1 MNAEETPTRAALRT
15 EYEHKGFLRSV
26 GFGRKPCILVVDLTN
41 GFTDPGSPLGSE
53 LSPVIAANN
62 ELLEVARARGIPV
75 IFSVVS
81 YDHPREAG
89 LWMKKVPSL
98 GILATGSGTE
108 RIDERLHPRPDEQVL
123 VKKYGSCFF
132 GTALA
137 SQFTATA
144 IDTVIVTGVSTSGCV
159 RATVVDAMQHGFRPI
174 IPREAVGDR
183 SSEQHEANLFDM
195 EAKYG
200 DVLGL
205 AKVKDYLQTVS
216 V

>member
-1 MNAEETPTRAALRT
+1 MKSEVPPTRAALRT
-15 EYEHKGFLRSV
+15 DYERKGFLHDV
-26 GFGRKPCILVVDLTN
+26 GFGTKPCLLVVDLTN
-41 GFTDPGSPLGSE
+41 GFTDPDSPLGSE
-53 LSPVIAANN
+53 LSAVIAANN

-89 LWMKKVPSL
+89 LWMRKVPSL

-108 RIDERLHPRPDEQVL
+108 RIDERLRPRQDEQVL

-137 SQFTATA
+137 SQFTASG

-159 RATVVDAMQHGFRPI
+159 RATVVDAMQHGFRAI

-200 DVLGL
+200 DVLDL
-205 AKVKDYLQTVS
+205 EKVTDYLRTVS

>member
-1 MNAEETPTRAALRT
+1 MKAEETPARATLRT
-15 EYEHKGFLRSV
+15 DYEHKGFLRSI

-53 LSPVIAANN
+53 LSSVIAANN
-62 ELLEVARARGIPV
+62 ELLEVARARGIPI

-137 SQFTATA
+137 SQFTASG

-159 RATVVDAMQHGFRPI
+159 RATVVDAMQHGFRAI

-183 SSEQHEANLFDM
+183 SGEQHEANLFDM

-205 AKVKDYLQTVS
+205 AQVKDYLQTVS

>member
-1 MNAEETPTRAALRT
+1 MENDMTSQASLRT
-15 EYEHKGFLRSV
+15 DYERKGFLRSV
-26 GFGRKPCILVVDLTN
+26 GFGTTPCLLVVDLTK
-41 GFTDPGSPLGSE
+41 GFTDPQSPLGSE
-53 LSPVIAANN
+53 LAPVIDANN
-62 ELLEVARARGIPV
+62 ELLAVARSRGIAV

-98 GILATGSGTE
+98 AILATGSGTE
-108 RIDERLHPRPDEQVL
+108 RIDERLNPHQDEQVL

-137 SQFTATA
+137 SQLTASG

-159 RATVVDAMQHGFRPI
+159 RATVVDAMQHGFRAI
-174 IPREAVGDR
+174 VPREAVGDR
-183 SSEQHEANLFDM
+183 SREQHDANLFDI

-200 DVLGL
+200 DVLSL
-205 AKVKDYLQTVS
+205 AKVKDYLQTVK

>member
-1 MNAEETPTRAALRT
+1 MNDEVAPLRAALRT
-15 EYEHKGFLRSV
+15 DYEQKGFLRNV

-41 GFTDPGSPLGSE
+41 GFTDPASPLGSE
-53 LSPVIAANN
+53 LSQVIAANN
-62 ELLEVARARGIPV
+62 ELLEVARARAIPV

-89 LWMKKVPSL
+89 LWMMKVPSL
-98 GILATGSGTE
+98 GILATGSGAE

-137 SQFTATA
+137 SQFTASG

-159 RATVVDAMQHGFRPI
+159 RATVVDAMQHGFRAI

-183 SSEQHEANLFDM
+183 SSEQHNANLFDM

>member
-1 MNAEETPTRAALRT
+1 MKAEETPTRATLRA

-26 GFGRKPCILVVDLTN
+26 GFGRRPCILVVDLTN

-62 ELLEVARARGIPV
+62 ELLEVARARGIPI

-108 RIDERLHPRPDEQVL
+108 RIDARLHPRPDEQVL

-159 RATVVDAMQHGFRPI
+159 RATVVDAMQHGFRAI

-205 AKVKDYLQTVS
+205 AKVKDYFQTVS